1 MLVTMHGPHP
11 TVKDIEL
18 SLAPEDI
25 PVCNVQLDEEDYTDA
40 VEPAQQ
46 AYRVVTECTKCSLP
60 LRLVVEC
67 SHADIRAL
75 EQLLLGTL
83 KLVCPRCV

>member
-1 MLVTMHGPHP
+1 MHGPHP
-11 TVKDIEL
+11 TIKEIEL
-18 SLAPEDI
+18 SLAPEDV
-25 PVCNVQLDEEDYTDA
+25 PLLCNEQLDEEDYIDA

-46 AYRVVTECTKCSLP
+46 AYRVVTQCPKCNSP

-67 SHADIRAL
+67 SDSDIRAFQ
-75 EQLLLGTL
+75 ELLLGTL

>member
-1 MLVTMHGPHP
+1 MHGPHP
-11 TVKDIEL
+11 LVQDIEL
-18 SLAPEDI
+18 ILAPEDI
-25 PVCNVQLDEEDYTDA
+25 PVVCNVQLDEEDYIDV

-46 AYRVVTECTKCSLP
+46 AYRVETVCVKCSLP

-75 EQLLLGTL
+75 EQLLRGTL
-83 KLVCPRCV
+83 NLVCTRCV